1 MVTKE
6 VGHDFLARLG
16 KKRLRPGGVE
26 ATNWLIEQ
34 GQFSQDC
41 HVLEVACN
49 RCTTA
54 IELAKTF
61 GCQIDAVDLNP
72 KVVKEA
78 QERVTVEG
86 LTRHITVSQANALSL
101 PFPDN
106 HFDIVI
112 NEAMLTMLNAKAKE
126 KALNEYWRVLKPGGR
141 LLTHDVA
148 YEDPKTRQVL
158 DELRQTI
165 HVNVAPLSLT
175 GWQALYQEHGF
186 SQVTYH
192 HGKMSLMTP
201 RGMIKDEGLM
211 NTLNIMRRG
220 LKKENRQQFLKMRR
234 FFTRTG
240 KNLCY
245 IAVKSVK

>member
-1 MVTKE
+1 
-6 VGHDFLARLG
+6 
-16 KKRLRPGGVE
+16 
-26 ATNWLIEQ
+26 
-34 GQFSQDC
+34 
-41 HVLEVACN
+41 
-49 RCTTA
+49 
-54 IELAKTF
+54 
-61 GCQIDAVDLNP
+61 
-72 KVVKEA
+72 
-78 QERVTVEG
+78 
-86 LTRHITVSQANALSL
+86 
-101 PFPDN
+101 
-106 HFDIVI
+106 
-112 NEAMLTMLNAKAKE
+112 MLTMLNAKAKE

-186 SQVTYH
+186 SQVTYQ